1 MIKCYKDFGSG
12 RKGDYA
18 YYVWKFSKCAKIEPR
33 MIPLQFPRINQTSA
47 STHSDQGLQHFYP
60 WFLSQYNSSENIGYL
75 NVVCEILKKIE
86 GKASQKKYT
95 FLRGDVNI
103 FMPWIRVISFKSD

>member
-1 MIKCYKDFGSG
+1 
-12 RKGDYA
+12 
-18 YYVWKFSKCAKIEPR
+18 

-47 STHSDQGLQHFYP
+47 STHSDQGLQHFFP
-60 WFLSQYNSSENIGYL
+60 WFLSRYNSSENIGYL

-86 GKASQKKYT
+86 GKANTKKYT

-103 FMPWIRVISFKSD
+103 FMPWIRVTSFNNNKID